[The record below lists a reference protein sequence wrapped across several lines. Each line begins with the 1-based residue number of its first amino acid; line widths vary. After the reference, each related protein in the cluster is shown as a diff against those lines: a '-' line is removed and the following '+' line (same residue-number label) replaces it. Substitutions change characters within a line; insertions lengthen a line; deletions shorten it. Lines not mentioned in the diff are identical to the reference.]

1 MITKVEKIR
10 EIITEIEDVK
20 QSAISLEK
28 EFAPYLQKVHP
39 KWLESARNL
48 VHYRALRTHDLR
60 ELQKKLGNLGLS
72 RLAKAEGHVMASL
85 DANLQML
92 KALID
97 EKASNNTP
105 AIGIKESIKLLGKN
119 RKALFGARTPGR
131 QVRIMVTQPSDAAE
145 NPSLVESMIAAGM
158 NTLRINCAHDGP
170 QEWLA
175 MIAHAQQAMQKNDQ
189 NCKISM
195 DLGGPKIRTG
205 QMVPGP
211 KVVHL
216 RPPRN
221 NYGHIVAAVPVTLV
235 PYDYF
240 TSNRDI
246 TYLPVEKEWLQQLN
260 PGDVIEMN
268 DTRGKKRSIKVT
280 ETGDNKVQ
288 AEAYDSTFIAT
299 GTVLNLAGTTS
310 DTQVGELP
318 ELEEFLLL
326 KTGDHLLI
334 HKEHRLGEP
343 AQYDNEGQLQEIA
356 HVSCTSP
363 AIFSSVKEGE
373 TILFD
378 DGKIAGKIISA
389 NDEEILVEITYA
401 REKGA
406 KLKADKGINLP
417 GSELTISGLTSKDKE
432 DLPFVATNA
441 DVVNMS
447 FVNSKQDVEDLIA
460 EIKHLKA
467 EDKLGIILKIETRAG
482 FQNLVEILLTAMQ
495 LYPVGVMI
503 ARGDLAIECGW
514 QNIGR
519 VQEEI
524 LWLCQAA
531 HVPTVWAT
539 QVFENLAKKGIP
551 SRAEITDAVMS
562 QRADCVMLN
571 KGPYI
576 VNAIAMLD
584 QILKNMQNYQEK
596 KAPMLPPLEMSFGE
610 S

>member
-1 MITKVEKIR
+1 MSTKVEKIR
-10 EIITEIEDVK
+10 EIIAEIESIK
-20 QSAISLEK
+20 LSAQSLEK
-28 EFAPYLQKVHP
+28 DFAPYLQKVHP

-48 VHYRALRTHDLR
+48 VHYRALRNHDLR

-92 KALID
+92 KALIG
-97 EKASNNTP
+97 EKAQESAS
-105 AIGIKESIKLLGKN
+105 AIGIEESIKILSN
-119 RKALFGARTPGR
+119 HRKALFGARTPGR
-131 QVRIMVTQPSDAAE
+131 QVRIMVTQPSNAAE
-145 NPSLVESMIAAGM
+145 NPNLVASMIAAGM

-175 MIAHAQQAMQKNDQ
+175 MIAHARQAMLRSNQI
-189 NCKISM
+189 CKISM

-205 QMVPGP
+205 SMVPGP
-211 KVVHL
+211 KVIHL

-221 NYGHIVAAVPVTLV
+221 NFGHIIASVPVTLV
-235 PYDYF
+235 PNDYA
-240 TSNRDI
+240 TGNRDA
-246 TYLPVEKEWLQQLN
+246 TYVPVEMEWLQQLRQ
-260 PGDVIEMN
+260 GSVIEMV
-268 DTRGKKRSIKVT
+268 DTRGKNRSIKVV
-280 ETGDNKVQ
+280 KVDDKMVL

-299 GTVLNLAGTTS
+299 GTVLYIAGSENSTR
-310 DTQVGELP
+310 VGELP
-318 ELEEFLLL
+318 MLEEFILL

-334 HKEHRLGEP
+334 HKENRLGEP
-343 AQYDNEGQLQEIA
+343 AKYDEAGQLLQVA
-356 HVSCTSP
+356 HVSCTSSE
-363 AIFSSVKEGE
+363 IFAKVEVGE

-389 NDEEILVEITYA
+389 NDYEIRVEVTYA
-401 REKGA
+401 KEKGT

-417 GSELTISGLTSKDKE
+417 GSKLSISGLTPKDKE
-432 DLPFVATNA
+432 DLAFVATNA

-447 FVNSKQDVEDLIA
+447 FVNSKQDVEDLITETRAFGA
-460 EIKHLKA
+460 EN
-467 EDKLGIILKIETRAG
+467 KLGIILKIETRAG

-531 HVPTVWAT
+531 HIPTVWAT

-571 KGPYI
+571 KGPFI
-576 VNAIAMLD
+576 VEAIAMLD

-596 KAPMLPPLEMSFGE
+596 KAPMLPPLQMNFGE
-610 S
+610 

>member
-1 MITKVEKIR
+1 MNTKLEKIR
-10 EIITEIEDVK
+10 EIITEIESIK
-20 QSAISLEK
+20 AAAFSLEK
-28 EFAPYLQKVHP
+28 EFAPYLEKVHP
-39 KWLESARNL
+39 NWLESARNL
-48 VHYRALRTHDLR
+48 VHYRSLRNHDLR
-60 ELQKKLGNLGLS
+60 DLQKKLGNLGLS

-92 KALID
+92 KATIG
-97 EKASNNTP
+97 EKVEDNSS
-105 AIGIKESIKLLGKN
+105 AIGIKESIEILSN
-119 RKALFGARTPGR
+119 NAKALFGAHTPGS
-131 QVRIMVTQPSDAAE
+131 QVRIMVTQPSDAAQ
-145 NPSLVESMIAAGM
+145 NPNLVELMMSAGM

-170 QEWLA
+170 REWLA
-175 MIAHAQQAMQKNDQ
+175 MIEHARLAMQKSKKN
-189 NCKISM
+189 NKISM

-211 KVVHL
+211 QVVHL

-221 NYGHIVAAVPVTLV
+221 NYGHIIAPVPVSLV
-235 PYDYF
+235 PYGYVPG
-240 TSNRDI
+240 NRDI
-246 TYLPVEKEWLQQLN
+246 TCLPVAQEWLQQLK
-260 PGDVIEMN
+260 PGNIIEMI
-268 DTRGKKRSIKVT
+268 DTRDKKRSLKIVEVDRDKI
-280 ETGDNKVQ
+280 Q

-299 GTVLNLAGTTS
+299 GTVLTISGSDASTS
-310 DTQVGELP
+310 VGELP
-318 ELEEFLLL
+318 MLEEFILL
-326 KTGDHLLI
+326 KSGDRLLI
-334 HKEHRLGEP
+334 HKENYPGEP
-343 AQYDNEGQLQEIA
+343 AQYDEEGQLTEIA

-363 AIFSSVKEGE
+363 AIFASVKAGE

-378 DGKIAGKIISA
+378 DGKIVGKIVNVSE
-389 NDEEILVEITYA
+389 EEILVEITYA
-401 REKGA
+401 REKGS
-406 KLKADKGINLP
+406 KLRADKGINLP
-417 GSELTISGLTSKDKE
+417 GSKLTISGLTSKDKE
-432 DLPFVATNA
+432 DLAFVAANA

-447 FVNSKQDVEDLIA
+447 FVNSKQDVEDLIT
-460 EIKHLKA
+460 EIRNLGA
-467 EDKLGIILKIETRAG
+467 EDKLGIILKIETRTS

-514 QNIGR
+514 ENIGR

-576 VNAIAMLD
+576 VDAIAMLD

-596 KAPMLPPLEMSFGE
+596 KAPMLPPLEMSFG
-610 S
+610 